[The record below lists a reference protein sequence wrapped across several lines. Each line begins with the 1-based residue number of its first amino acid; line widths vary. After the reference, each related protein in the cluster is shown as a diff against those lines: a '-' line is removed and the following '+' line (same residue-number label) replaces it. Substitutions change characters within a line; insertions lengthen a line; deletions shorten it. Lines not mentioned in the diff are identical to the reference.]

1 MEKQIHKLLDSKK
14 LDGTLFEDIK
24 KNYENEIGRLKK
36 EKENVQKTSKGF
48 EQQVS
53 QLNETIKKLEEK
65 FSQEK

>member
-36 EKENVQKTSKGF
+36 EKENIQKTSKGF
-48 EQQVS
+48 EQQVN

-65 FSQEK
+65 FNQEK